1 MTLMS
6 DPRNTSTKLKREGA
20 KNKSFRHNNLKS
32 FDTAV

>member
-20 KNKSFRHNNLKS
+20 KNKSFRHNNLKA
-32 FDTAV
+32 FGTAV